1 MKFISQVEPTEL
13 IESFHE
19 NPPED
24 FTSIK
29 IDVDGSDLHAFS
41 MKFRIL
47 TTVNQR
53 VKNILKYIE
62 FLIPKPKLLFIG
74 TTVTEYSVFPRERGA
89 GKVCENILK
98 KFSEVKSF
106 GLIVKDIAKES
117 PILTEEENRFNNELM
132 DSLKEKG
139 FEIIYGEALAYITVN
154 FKSIDEFIN
163 RFSKSRKKT
172 FKRKLRAKLDLTI
185 DHIPTGDE
193 FFNEENVQYFYDLYL
208 NVYNNSSIHFDK
220 LTLNFFRSILQNPS
234 SGGIVFVYKHEDKI
248 IGYTINFSTGD
259 LFNYKYIGL
268 VYPISRKFNLYYVTW
283 FDHLDYCIKNN
294 IKLYIAGWTD
304 PEIKS
309 FLGSEFTFTFQAI
322 YISNPVIRFIFKKM
336 KFLFEADK
344 DVMENLKSS
353 ATKNSDKE

>member
-1 MKFISQVEPTEL
+1 MKFINQLEPTGL
-13 IESFHE
+13 IESIHE

-29 IDVDGSDLHAFS
+29 IDIDGNELHAFS

-74 TTVTEYSVFPRERGA
+74 TTVSEYSVFPKKSGVDKICN
-89 GKVCENILK
+89 GILK
-98 KFSEVKSF
+98 KFSEIKSF

-117 PILTEEENRFNNELM
+117 PILSEEDNRFNAELI

-139 FEIIYGEALAYITVN
+139 FEIIYGEALAYVN
-154 FKSIDEFIN
+154 IDFKSVDEFIN

-172 FKRKLRAKLDLTI
+172 FKRKLRSTNQLII
-185 DHIPTGDE
+185 DQIHTGDE
-193 FFNEENVQYFYDLYL
+193 FFNEENVQYFYNLYL

-220 LTLNFFRSILQNPS
+220 LTLNFFRSILQS
-234 SGGIVFVYKHEDKI
+234 SESGGIVFVYKHEDKI
-248 IGYTINFSTGD
+248 ISYNICFRVGD
-259 LFNYKYIGL
+259 HFNYKYLGAI
-268 VYPISRKFNLYYVTW
+268 YPNARNFNLYYVSW
-283 FDHLDYCIKNN
+283 FYHLDYCIKNS
-294 IKLYIAGWTD
+294 IKFYIAGWTD

-309 FLGSEFTFTFQAI
+309 FLGAEFTFTFQAI
-322 YISNPVIRFIFKKM
+322 YISNPVIRFIFKKA
-336 KFLFEADK
+336 KSLFESDK
-344 DVMENLKSS
+344 DVMEKLK
-353 ATKNSDKE
+353 K